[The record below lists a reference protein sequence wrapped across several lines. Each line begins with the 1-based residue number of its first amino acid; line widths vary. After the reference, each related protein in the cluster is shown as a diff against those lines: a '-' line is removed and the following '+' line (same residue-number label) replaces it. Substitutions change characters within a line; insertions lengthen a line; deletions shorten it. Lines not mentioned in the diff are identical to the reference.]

1 MAGGD
6 YMSFKSY
13 RSRLAVL
20 GLVVLL
26 PAAGSDAGVVNTS
39 ITSKSIYSSA
49 ENAFLPG
56 QEGLKLRHGLN
67 LLEFESALVNI
78 SSGTAAYLEL
88 KQSLADN
95 FTRAEI
101 FKFYFSARFAGLSV
115 LLGKDS
121 FNIGPAENGLL
132 LSKNAAPFP
141 MLRITNEKPLRLLG
155 YWQFLVLNG
164 WFYNSDSDSKP
175 PQLIVVRAQYSPW
188 PALDLGLTRT
198 SYYGG
203 LGRPVY
209 KLWEYPKLLM
219 GAGENVSGGRY
230 DTDGYLGYDVTLN
243 LPDKFLPGS
252 VKKAKL
258 YYEDAGTD
266 IMAFWQKEDRRM
278 SYTFPFGIK
287 LMLNSYTGGLVA
299 ETDKDRFR
307 LEFQSV
313 SGQFYT
319 HHLYSV
325 EDYQGLSFG
334 SPYGRNLQQFFFRHE
349 RKTGEKAGFK
359 YELGYVRQ
367 PAFPKWDSLQPGTE
381 RYYASFAVSRGWGNV
396 AIEPFAR
403 LDLAKNRNL
412 DLAPVAPGQFNTI
425 KGDRLFVILGVSV
438 TLGF

>member
-1 MAGGD
+1 MR
-6 YMSFKSY
+6 FKNFK
-13 RSRLAVL
+13 LCFTVW
-20 GLVVLL
+20 GLVALL
-26 PAAGSDAGVVNTS
+26 PAAGSGAGVLDTA

-56 QEGLKLRHGLN
+56 QEGLKLKQGLN
-67 LLEFESALVNI
+67 LLEFESARVNI
-78 SSGTAAYLEL
+78 SSGTAAYFEL
-88 KQSLADN
+88 KQSLEDN

-132 LSKNAAPFP
+132 LSRNAAPFP
-141 MLRITNEKPLRLLG
+141 MLRITNVKPLRLLG
-155 YWQFLVLNG
+155 DWHFLVLNG
-164 WFYNSDSDSKP
+164 WLYNSGSGAKP
-175 PQLIVVRAQYSPW
+175 PQLIAVRAQYSPW

-203 LGRPVY
+203 PGRPVY
-209 KLWEYPKLLM
+209 KLWEYPKLLI
-219 GAGENVSGGRY
+219 GAGENVPGGRY
-230 DTDGYLGYDVTLN
+230 DTDGYLGYDSALD
-243 LPDKFLPGS
+243 LPKKFLPAAI
-252 VKKAKL
+252 KNAKL

-266 IMAFWQKEDRRM
+266 VIAFWQKEDRRIP
-278 SYTFPFGIK
+278 YEFPFGVR

-299 ETDKDRFR
+299 ETDSDRFR

-319 HHLYSV
+319 NHLYSV

-396 AIEPFAR
+396 ALEPFAR
-403 LDLAKNRNL
+403 LDFTKNRNRNI
-412 DLAPVAPGQFNTI
+412 APVAPGQFNTI
-425 KGDRLFVILGVSV
+425 KGNRLFVILGVSA